1 MHKYPAFRLQQAS
14 CFIVYLKFFS
24 KFYRRNSIARS
35 KYQEQS
41 IEQNIQRQTVMLKD
55 RVGKQ
60 SVIMTAVSTTIT
72 ILIRHHIMLC
82 TSAFFTNE
90 SIGPFHINEEVTAS

>member
-1 MHKYPAFRLQQAS
+1 
-14 CFIVYLKFFS
+14 
-24 KFYRRNSIARS
+24 
-35 KYQEQS
+35 
-41 IEQNIQRQTVMLKD
+41 MLKD